1 MEATITYKAIL
12 MWVVCWGG
20 TEIVHF
26 LVVLVRVLSDKLD
39 GLLRV
44 FLVLGACLDY
54 KLLTRYRLLRSR
66 NL

>member
-1 MEATITYKAIL
+1 MEAAITDQAFL
-12 MWVVCWGG
+12 MWVVSRGG

-26 LVVLVRVLSDKLD
+26 LVVLGGVLSDKLD
-39 GLLRV
+39 GLLRI
-44 FLVLGACLDY
+44 FLVLGASLDY

>member
-1 MEATITYKAIL
+1 MEATITDQAFL
-12 MWVVCWGG
+12 MWVICRGG
-20 TEIVHF
+20 TEIIHF
-26 LVVLVRVLSDKLD
+26 LVVLRRVLSDKLD

-44 FLVLGACLDY
+44 FLVFSARLDY